1 MQTSNQQ
8 SLDGD
13 VSAAWQATLQQKSKA
28 AVQGLKM
35 ALQIYETTG
44 IASFV
49 LLTDSMYVVQV
60 LEDSIV
66 ATRHAGLT
74 AELLAVWNRL
84 LLVTHLEVRWVKGH
98 SVCLLNQLADR
109 HAREMVGAA
118 HCRVEYCR
126 ALTGERI

>member
-1 MQTSNQQ
+1 
-8 SLDGD
+8 
-13 VSAAWQATLQQKSKA
+13 
-28 AVQGLKM
+28 M

-44 IASFV
+44 MASYV

-66 ATRHAGLT
+66 AARHAGLT
-74 AELLAVWNRL
+74 SELLAVWNRL
-84 LLVTHLEVRWVKGH
+84 LLVTYLEVRWVKGH
-98 SVCLLNQLADR
+98 ADR
-109 HAREMVGAA
+109 HAREMLGAA